1 MTSVTFDTLSFTRR
15 LQEAGF
21 DEKQAETV
29 VRVLSA
35 AQENLVTRDRFD
47 SEIKNL
53 CTEIKGELLLIKWML
68 ALVVAV
74 NVLPLLK
81 TLFS

>member
-1 MTSVTFDTLSFTRR
+1 MTKSR
-15 LQEAGF
+15 Q
-21 DEKQAETV
+21 KQWSV
-29 VRVLSA
+29 VRVLSD
-35 AQENLVTRDRFD
+35 AQENLVTRDHFD

-53 CTEIKGELLLIKWML
+53 RTEIRGELLLIKWML